1 MGNNKEKAITKMS
14 MRLREENAPAIVEIK
29 LVDDEFSSYMERK
42 IQDDS
47 YRFSVLADFVK
58 RKEQGE
64 ILSIED
70 EACRYFKSS
79 ERYIHMYLNILE
91 KGIPQLRVMVEK
103 GKVSV
108 AFASRITGLSVKKQR
123 AIVTQIKK
131 CNRIVDANR
140 FIASYMKNEKGKK
153 YAETKKEY
161 PLLKNNQDFF
171 PVFYNSAEAL
181 LNNATILKEAEKAAI
196 INLCKNLIEKYKE

>member
-70 EACRYFKSS
+70 EACKYFKSS

-131 CNRIVDANR
+131 CNKTVDANR
-140 FIASYMKNEKGKK
+140 YIATYMKTERIKRMAERGEGLLLKSSSIRCSTFCDIAEDVLKNDILNTSDKEKIIGVCKKIIKK
-153 YAETKKEY
+153 Y
-161 PLLKNNQDFF
+161 QD
-171 PVFYNSAEAL
+171 
-181 LNNATILKEAEKAAI
+181 
-196 INLCKNLIEKYKE
+196 